1 MDNALLYI
9 LTIPLVYISIA
20 LALDIMQKVKEWIKE
35 SRNSKR

>member
-9 LTIPLVYISIA
+9 LMIPLAYIGIA
-20 LALDIMQKVKEWIKE
+20 LALDIMQKVKEWIEE

>member
-1 MDNALLYI
+1 MANAILYI
-9 LTIPLVYISIA
+9 LLIPYVLISIA